1 MANNRRGRATT
12 VATTLLAGSIVAA
25 VAMRARRDPHGPRAV
40 VPPLE
45 LTPVHRGGTGEPL
58 LLLHGI
64 GAIWRAWSPV
74 LPYLEPHHEVI
85 VPTLHGHAG
94 GPDLDPA
101 VEPSVQ
107 ALADGIE
114 EELNHLGLEK
124 VHIAGNSLGGWIGIE
139 LARRGRARSLVLLS
153 PAGAWRSPRRIRM
166 TTHGV
171 RFSLG
176 ALARYSHRAD
186 AIAKRRLLRW
196 AMLAGQVAH
205 PHHVPD
211 ESLVT
216 YIHASGQSPVV
227 DPLLRVLHLNAVDPL
242 PVDRDY
248 PVRLVWAD
256 RDRVL
261 PFKHFGS
268 PMLERL
274 PGAELIRLS
283 GVGHVPMSD
292 DPAGVAKLILEVTRA
307 ADSTRS
313 AAVSTQRGD
322 GHVQQRR

>member
-1 MANNRRGRATT
+1 MANNPRRRA
-12 VATTLLAGSIVAA
+12 AIVAA
-25 VAMRARRDPHGPRAV
+25 ALLATGAPATAVTVARRKPEPPREV

-45 LTPVHRGGTGEPL
+45 LTPVHRGGNGPPL

-64 GAIWRAWSPV
+64 AAIWRAWSPV

-94 GPDLDPA
+94 GPPLDA
-101 VEPSVQ
+101 EVAPSVQ

-114 EELNHLGLEK
+114 AELDRLGLQK

-166 TTHGV
+166 TSHGV
-171 RFSLG
+171 RVSFG
-176 ALARYSHRAD
+176 ALARYSHRAE
-186 AIAKRRLLRW
+186 AIAERRLLRW
-196 AMLAGQVAH
+196 AMLAAQVAH
-205 PHHVPD
+205 PHRV
-211 ESLVT
+211 ERETLVT
-216 YIHASGQSPVV
+216 YIHASRQSPVV
-227 DPLLRVLHLNAVDPL
+227 DPLLRVLHHHPLDPL
-242 PVDRDY
+242 PADRDY
-248 PVRLVWAD
+248 PVRLVWGE

-274 PGAELIRLS
+274 PGAELIRLE

-292 DPAGVAKLILEVTRA
+292 DPARVAELILQVTRA
-307 ADSTRS
+307 AES
-313 AAVSTQRGD
+313 AVLSNPN
-322 GHVQQRR
+322 

>member
-1 MANNRRGRATT
+1 MANNRRRRTTT
-12 VATTLLAGSIVAA
+12 VATALLAGSAVAA
-25 VAMRARRDPHGPRAV
+25 AAALARRKAHRPRAAI
-40 VPPLE
+40 PALE
-45 LTPVHRGGTGEPL
+45 LTPSHRGGTGTPL

-74 LPYLEPHHEVI
+74 LPYLEPHHELI

-94 GPDLDPA
+94 GPELDPDTP
-101 VEPSVQ
+101 VSVQ

-114 EELNHLGLEK
+114 DELDRLGLQK

-139 LARRGRARSLVLLS
+139 LARRGRAQSLVLLS
-153 PAGAWRSPRRIRM
+153 PAGAWRSPRRIQL

-176 ALARYSHRAD
+176 ALARYSSRAE
-186 AIAKRRLLRW
+186 AIAQRRLLRW
-196 AMLAGQVAH
+196 ALLVGQVAH
-205 PHHVPD
+205 PHRVPT

-227 DPLLRVLHLNAVDPL
+227 EPLLRVLHLHPVDPL
-242 PVDRDY
+242 PADRDY
-248 PVRLVWAD
+248 PVRLVWAEHD
-256 RDRVL
+256 LVL

-292 DPAGVAKLILEVTRA
+292 DPARVAELILQVTA
-307 ADSTRS
+307 AVDG
-313 AAVSTQRGD
+313 AAVSTERAD
-322 GHVQQRR
+322 RDA

>member
-1 MANNRRGRATT
+1 MANNSRRRA
-12 VATTLLAGSIVAA
+12 AA
-25 VAMRARRDPHGPRAV
+25 VAAALLATGAAATAVTVARRKPDRPRAV
-40 VPPLE
+40 APPLE
-45 LTPVHRGGTGEPL
+45 LTPIHRGGTGQPL

-74 LPYLEPHHEVI
+74 LPYLEPHHDVI

-94 GPDLDPA
+94 GPPLDSEVA
-101 VEPSVQ
+101 PSVE
-107 ALADGIE
+107 ALVDGIE
-114 EELNHLGLEK
+114 AELDRIGLQK

-153 PAGAWRSPRRIRM
+153 PAGAWRSPRRIKM
-166 TTHGV
+166 QSVGV

-176 ALARYSHRAD
+176 ALARYSHRAE
-186 AIAKRRLLRW
+186 AIAERRLLRW

-205 PHHVPD
+205 PHRVPR
-211 ESLVT
+211 ESVVT
-216 YIHASGQSPVV
+216 YIQASGHAPVV
-227 DPLLRVLHLNAVDPL
+227 DPLLRVLHHRPVDPL
-242 PVDRDY
+242 PADRDY

-274 PGAELIRLS
+274 PGAELIHLQ

-292 DPAGVAKLILEVTRA
+292 DPARVAELILEVTRA
-307 ADSTRS
+307 ADG
-313 AAVSTQRGD
+313 AVVSNRNE
-322 GHVQQRR
+322 

>member
-1 MANNRRGRATT
+1 MGTPADRHWIPNWRHRLKPSSTASRRNSIAWALKGCTSPETRSGG
-12 VATTLLAGSIVAA
+12 GSA
-25 VAMRARRDPHGPRAV
+25 
-40 VPPLE
+40 
-45 LTPVHRGGTGEPL
+45 
-58 LLLHGI
+58 
-64 GAIWRAWSPV
+64 S
-74 LPYLEPHHEVI
+74 
-85 VPTLHGHAG
+85 
-94 GPDLDPA
+94 
-101 VEPSVQ
+101 
-107 ALADGIE
+107 
-114 EELNHLGLEK
+114 
-124 VHIAGNSLGGWIGIE
+124 SL
-139 LARRGRARSLVLLS
+139 
-153 PAGAWRSPRRIRM
+153 PAGDGRDRWCSSARRIRM

-205 PHHVPD
+205 PRHVPD

-261 PFKHFGS
+261 PFKQFGS

-313 AAVSTQRGD
+313 AAASTQRGD
-322 GHVQQRR
+322 GIVQQRR

>member
-1 MANNRRGRATT
+1 MANNARRRATT
-12 VATTLLAGSIVAA
+12 VATVVLAGSVVAA
-25 VAMRARRDPHGPRAV
+25 VVYARRRSDRPRTEV
-40 VPPLE
+40 LPLE
-45 LTPVHRGGTGEPL
+45 LTPVHHGGTGPPL

-74 LPYLEPHHEVI
+74 LPYLEPYHEVI

-94 GPDLDPA
+94 GPPLNSEVA
-101 VEPSVQ
+101 PSVQ

-114 EELNHLGLEK
+114 EELDRLGLQK

-139 LARRGRARSLVLLS
+139 LARRGRAQSLVLLS
-153 PAGAWRSPRRIRM
+153 PAGAWRSPRRIKVQSV
-166 TTHGV
+166 GV
-171 RFSLG
+171 RLSLG
-176 ALARYSHRAD
+176 ALARYSSRAE
-186 AIAKRRLLRW
+186 AIAERRLLRW

-205 PHHVPD
+205 PHQVPR

-227 DPLLRVLHLNAVDPL
+227 DPLLRVLHLRPVDPL
-242 PVDRDY
+242 PADRDY

-274 PGAELIRLS
+274 PGAELIRLQ

-292 DPAGVAKLILEVTRA
+292 DPARVAELILEVTRS
-307 ADSTRS
+307 ADS
-313 AAVSTQRGD
+313 AVVSNRNG
-322 GHVQQRR
+322 

>member
-1 MANNRRGRATT
+1 MANNPRRRTT
-12 VATTLLAGSIVAA
+12 AVATALLAGSAMATAAIVARR
-25 VAMRARRDPHGPRAV
+25 RANKPRAV
-40 VPPLE
+40 TPSLE
-45 LTPVHRGGTGEPL
+45 LTPSHRGGTGTPL

-94 GPDLDPA
+94 GPDLDPETP
-101 VEPSVQ
+101 VSVQ

-114 EELNHLGLEK
+114 DELDRLGLQK

-139 LARRGRARSLVLLS
+139 LARRGRAQSLVLLS
-153 PAGAWRSPRRIRM
+153 PAGAWRSPRRIQL
-166 TTHGV
+166 TAHGV

-176 ALARYSHRAD
+176 ALARYSSRAE
-186 AIAKRRLLRW
+186 AIAERRLLHW
-196 AMLAGQVAH
+196 ALLAGQVAH
-205 PHHVPD
+205 PHRVPR

-227 DPLLRVLHLNAVDPL
+227 DPLLRVLHLRPVDPL
-242 PVDRDY
+242 PTDRDY
-248 PVRLVWAD
+248 PVRLVWAE
-256 RDRVL
+256 RDLVL

-292 DPAGVAKLILEVTRA
+292 DPARVAELILEVTRA
-307 ADSTRS
+307 VDG
-313 AAVSTQRGD
+313 AAVST
-322 GHVQQRR
+322 